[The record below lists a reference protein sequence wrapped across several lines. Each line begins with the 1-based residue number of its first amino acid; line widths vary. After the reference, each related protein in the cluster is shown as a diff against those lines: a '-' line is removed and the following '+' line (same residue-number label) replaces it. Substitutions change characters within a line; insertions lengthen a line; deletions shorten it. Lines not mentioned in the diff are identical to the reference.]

1 MADVNINSEEINE
14 EEKTENVEETIDE
27 NTETSE
33 ENTEKKTEK
42 NQFNYKAY
50 GKEAAGEARENAKKL
65 VDDFYSAFKSMQ
77 GDWNKT
83 IDEYRTNKPAADL
96 LEYEDKLVIKMDLP
110 RVSKEDVSVKMS
122 TEAVYVEVEF
132 PEESEEEDVKV
143 LRKERCSGKT
153 KSVIPLPVEI
163 EVDDVKASFED
174 NELTITLPK
183 EKIRE
188 VDVEIV

>member
-1 MADVNINSEEINE
+1 MVDVNINSEEIKE
-14 EEKTENVEETIDE
+14 EEIEEVDEIDKNTENVEET
-27 NTETSE
+27 N
-33 ENTEKKTEK
+33 EKTTEK
-42 NQFNYKAY
+42 NQFNYKSY

-83 IDEYRTNKPAADL
+83 IDEYRSNKPAFDL

-110 RVSKEDVSVKMS
+110 RVSKEDISVKMS

-132 PEESEEEDVKV
+132 PEESEDEDVKV

-153 KSVIPLPVEI
+153 KRVIPIPIEI

-174 NELTITLPK
+174 NELTITIPK